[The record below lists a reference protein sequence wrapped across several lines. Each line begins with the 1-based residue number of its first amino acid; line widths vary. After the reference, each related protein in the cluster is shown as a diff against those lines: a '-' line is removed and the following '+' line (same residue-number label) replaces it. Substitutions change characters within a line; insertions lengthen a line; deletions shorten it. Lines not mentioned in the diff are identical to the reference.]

1 VLKQAQPATHA
12 QTNKRKKQ
20 TMSDLTSDALV
31 EVLYK
36 HTYNLFR
43 QQKRELLRLLSIIP
57 KELPH
62 QHEQI
67 VKVLALLEDNIRN
80 EKS

>member
-1 VLKQAQPATHA
+1 
-12 QTNKRKKQ
+12 
-20 TMSDLTSDALV
+20 MSDLTSGALV

-43 QQKRELLRLLSIIP
+43 QQKRELLQLLSIIP
-57 KELPH
+57 KELPD
-62 QHEQI
+62 QHKEI

-80 EKS
+80 EKN